1 MLLDGRNAI
10 IYGAAGGIGSA
21 VARGFAR
28 EGATVHLTGR
38 TLKKLDALADE
49 IRAAG
54 GKAETAEFDAL
65 DETAIVEHA
74 ASVAST
80 AGSVDISMNVITH
93 NDVQGTPLVEMSV
106 EDLESPVRT
115 AVRTNFLTARAAAR
129 HMIEQG
135 SGVILMFG
143 GDGDPLPG
151 YHLGGLQVAFS
162 AMEALRRGL
171 ACELGPQGIR
181 VVTLRTGGIPETIPA
196 GAGLDDAIRDMVEAT
211 MLKRTASLED
221 VARVAAFAASDHARS
236 MTATALN
243 ISCGTMVD

>member
-1 MLLDGRNAI
+1 MLLEGRNAI
-10 IYGAAGGIGSA
+10 VYGAAGGIGSA

-49 IRAAG
+49 IREAG

-65 DETAIVEHA
+65 DEAAIDEHA
-74 ASVAST
+74 ASVVSA

-93 NDVQGTPLVEMSV
+93 NDVQGTPLVEMSL

-129 HMIEQG
+129 HMIEQR

-196 GAGLDDAIRDMVEAT
+196 EAGLEDAIRDMVDAT

>member
-1 MLLDGRNAI
+1 MLLEGRNAI

-38 TLKKLDALADE
+38 TLKKLDELADE
-49 IRAAG
+49 IRATG

-65 DETAIVEHA
+65 DETAIDEHA
-74 ASVAST
+74 AAVASS
-80 AGSVDISMNVITH
+80 AGSVDVSMNVITH
-93 NDVQGTPLVEMSV
+93 NDVQGTPLVEMSLA
-106 EDLESPVRT
+106 DFESPVRT

-129 HMIEQG
+129 HMIGQG

-171 ACELGPQGIR
+171 ACELGPHGIR

-196 GAGLDDAIRDMVEAT
+196 DAGLEDAIRDMTEST
-211 MLKRTASLED
+211 MLKRTASLDD

>member
-1 MLLDGRNAI
+1 MLLEGRNAI

-74 ASVAST
+74 ASVVST

-196 GAGLDDAIRDMVEAT
+196 GAGLEDAIRDMVDAT

>member
-1 MLLDGRNAI
+1 MLLEGRNAI

-38 TLKKLDALADE
+38 TLKTLDAVADE
-49 IRAAG
+49 IRASG
-54 GKAETAEFDAL
+54 GKAATAEFDAL
-65 DETAIVEHA
+65 DEVAIDEHA
-74 ASVAST
+74 ASVAGS
-80 AGSVDISMNVITH
+80 AGSVDISMNLITH
-93 NDVQGTPLVEMSV
+93 NDVQGTPLVEMSLA
-106 EDLESPVRT
+106 DFESPVRT

-129 HMIEQG
+129 HMIGQG

-162 AMEALRRGL
+162 AMEAMRRGL
-171 ACELGPQGIR
+171 ACELGPHGIR
-181 VVTLRTGGIPETIPA
+181 VVTLRTGGIPETVPA
-196 GAGLDDAIRDMVEAT
+196 DAGLDDAIRDMADAT

>member
-1 MLLDGRNAI
+1 MLLEGRNAI

-93 NDVQGTPLVEMSV
+93 NDVQGTPLVEMSL

-196 GAGLDDAIRDMVEAT
+196 GAGLDDAIRDMVDAT

>member
-196 GAGLDDAIRDMVEAT
+196 GAGLDDAIRDMVDAT